1 MLYLFILFVMLGC
14 GAQNSP
20 IEEPSSAS
28 SASSDSSVDSFAT
41 PESNMLLPESVA
53 IDFPNALKSS
63 SNSSFNQKV
72 NRIQKVI
79 DSEKYNLELL
89 KLAID
94 EIEQACPESNT
105 TCNFGKD
112 EFRVNHNHQTILL
125 GAINFSKYQEE
136 NRSSYDLL
144 LHLNDDIRVRYEW
157 KDDERDVFTTYME
170 ANNSLKLHY
179 FRESNRSEA
188 SYLNESFV
196 NEKNSFMI
204 NLENNGSS
212 LYHLTSNHI
221 KNNKEEF
228 YTNLRVLDKVL
239 IEDNRSFN
247 ISRESFVAISSI
259 NETLLNLIEDKNLK
273 DGDYLIFDANSTV
286 EALNLGEK
294 LKESI
299 GHFTYLKKE
308 VFGLVLNESSS
319 KMVREFKIV
328 PLN

>member
-1 MLYLFILFVMLGC
+1 MLGC
-14 GAQNSP
+14 GAQNNP
-20 IEEPSSAS
+20 IEEASRGSSAS
-28 SASSDSSVDSFAT
+28 ADSSVNTLAT
-41 PESNMLLPESVA
+41 PETNTLLPESVSM
-53 IDFPNALKSS
+53 DFPPALKSS
-63 SNSSFNQKV
+63 SNSVFNKKV

-94 EIEQACPESNT
+94 EIEEACPESNT

-112 EFRVNHNHQTILL
+112 NFRVNHNHQTILL
-125 GAINFSKYQEE
+125 GAINFSKYQED
-136 NRSSYDLL
+136 NKSSYDLL

-157 KDDERDVFTTYME
+157 KEDEKDVFTTYME

-179 FRESNRSEA
+179 FRESNKSEA

-212 LYHLTSNHI
+212 LYSLTSNHI

-228 YTNLRVLDKVL
+228 STNLQVLDKVL
-239 IEDNRSFN
+239 IEDNRSFT
-247 ISRESFVAISSI
+247 ISRESILAISPI
-259 NETLLNLIEDKNLK
+259 TETLLNLIEDKNLK

-286 EALNLGEK
+286 EELNLGEK
-294 LKESI
+294 IKKSI

-319 KMVREFKIV
+319 KMVTEFKII